1 MRPHVKEAHL
11 HSEERIPTT
20 LQTDMGPTLSQ
31 RTDTTTIRIEA
42 ARLWYAL
49 KIACVAFKAS

>member
-1 MRPHVKEAHL
+1 MRPHMKEGHF
-11 HSEERIPTT
+11 HSVERISTT
-20 LQTDMGPTLSQ
+20 LQRDMGATLPA
-31 RTDTTTIRIEA
+31 RADTTTIRIEA